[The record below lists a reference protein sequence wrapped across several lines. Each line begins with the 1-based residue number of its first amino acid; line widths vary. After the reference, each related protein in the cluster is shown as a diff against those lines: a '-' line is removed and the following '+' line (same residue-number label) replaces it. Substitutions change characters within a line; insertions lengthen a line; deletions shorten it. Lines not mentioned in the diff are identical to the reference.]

1 LKPNE
6 IEDYKNKG
14 ITCSSNENTNKNI
27 TKDEAQTIAMNYLKR
42 SLSDFDQ
49 IKDQFVYTEQN
60 RGESHDWLWE
70 NKAYQL
76 PEGLSSRPYY
86 SPIIRISVY
95 ANGEIQYWNTVP
107 LFEN

>member
-70 NKAYQL
+70 NNYQK
-76 PEGLSSRPYY
+76 
-86 SPIIRISVY
+86 V
-95 ANGEIQYWNTVP
+95 
-107 LFEN
+107 